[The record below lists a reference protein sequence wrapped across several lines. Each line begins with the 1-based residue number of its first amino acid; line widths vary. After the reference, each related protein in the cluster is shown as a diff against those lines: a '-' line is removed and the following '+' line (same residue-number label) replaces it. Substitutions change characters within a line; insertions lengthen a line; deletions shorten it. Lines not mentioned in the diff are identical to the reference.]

1 MTHQI
6 QFKAALPAIQSAVS
20 VSGQEELIRI
30 KLDAYGLDLADIAKM
45 RGKSFTVTVSVDGED
60 SA

>member
-1 MTHQI
+1 MIHEI

-20 VSGQEELIRI
+20 VSGQEEVVRL
-30 KLDAYGLDLADIAKM
+30 KLDCYGIDLADIAKM